1 MNISPAIIIDVAL
14 IAVIVVSVFHYARK
28 GFVAGLMDLVGNLAS
43 LALAWVVSGKLSPT
57 VFENFF
63 KSGLI
68 EQTARTI
75 QQQGGVNLSVI
86 LDGLS
91 GILPQKF
98 IDDITASAAGLMD
111 LVGNLASLAL
121 AWVVSGK
128 LSPTVFENFFKSGL
142 IEQTARTIQQQGG
155 VNLSVILDGLSG
167 ILPQKFID
175 DITASAAGMLDSGA
189 PDIAQQVVEKIIAPL
204 VVPLITVVV
213 FFATFVLCRVVIAF
227 LVTVLT
233 NINKIPLL
241 GGVNRILGVCIGVVA
256 GFINVLLIL
265 CLLWAVVVIT
275 NGNLPFVNDSS
286 LSGSYFYSFFSAYN
300 PFL

>member
-91 GILPQKF
+91 GILPQ
-98 IDDITASAAGLMD
+98 
-111 LVGNLASLAL
+111 
-121 AWVVSGK
+121 
-128 LSPTVFENFFKSGL
+128 
-142 IEQTARTIQQQGG
+142 
-155 VNLSVILDGLSG
+155 
-167 ILPQKFID
+167 
-175 DITASAAGMLDSGA
+175 
-189 PDIAQQVVEKIIAPL
+189 
-204 VVPLITVVV
+204 
-213 FFATFVLCRVVIAF
+213 
-227 LVTVLT
+227 
-233 NINKIPLL
+233 
-241 GGVNRILGVCIGVVA
+241 
-256 GFINVLLIL
+256 
-265 CLLWAVVVIT
+265 
-275 NGNLPFVNDSS
+275 
-286 LSGSYFYSFFSAYN
+286 
-300 PFL
+300 

>member
-98 IDDITASAAGLMD
+98 IDDITASAAG
-111 LVGNLASLAL
+111 
-121 AWVVSGK
+121 
-128 LSPTVFENFFKSGL
+128 
-142 IEQTARTIQQQGG
+142 
-155 VNLSVILDGLSG
+155 
-167 ILPQKFID
+167 
-175 DITASAAGMLDSGA
+175 MLDSGA
-189 PDIAQQVVEKIIAPL
+189 PDIAQL

-286 LSGSYFYSFFSAYN
+286 LSGSCFYSFFSAYN

>member
-98 IDDITASAAGLMD
+98 IDDITASAAG
-111 LVGNLASLAL
+111 
-121 AWVVSGK
+121 
-128 LSPTVFENFFKSGL
+128 
-142 IEQTARTIQQQGG
+142 
-155 VNLSVILDGLSG
+155 
-167 ILPQKFID
+167 
-175 DITASAAGMLDSGA
+175 MLDSGA

-204 VVPLITVVV
+204 VV
-213 FFATFVLCRVVIAF
+213 FATFVLCRVVIAF

-275 NGNLPFVNDSS
+275 NGNLPFANDSS

>member
-98 IDDITASAAGLMD
+98 IDDITASAAGMND
-111 LVGNLASLAL
+111 QAGG
-121 AWVVSGK
+121 GK
-128 LSPTVFENFFKSGL
+128 DHCAAGG
-142 IEQTARTIQQQGG
+142 AAHHRGG
-155 VNLSVILDGLSG
+155 VFCHIC
-167 ILPQKFID
+167 
-175 DITASAAGMLDSGA
+175 A
-189 PDIAQQVVEKIIAPL
+189 
-204 VVPLITVVV
+204 VP
-213 FFATFVLCRVVIAF
+213 CRHC
-227 LVTVLT
+227 
-233 NINKIPLL
+233 IP
-241 GGVNRILGVCIGVVA
+241 CHCA
-256 GFINVLLIL
+256 HQ
-265 CLLWAVVVIT
+265 
-275 NGNLPFVNDSS
+275 
-286 LSGSYFYSFFSAYN
+286 YQ
-300 PFL
+300 

>member
-75 QQQGGVNLSVI
+75 QQQGGVNL
-86 LDGLS
+86 
-91 GILPQKF
+91 F
-98 IDDITASAAGLMD
+98 
-111 LVGNLASLAL
+111 
-121 AWVVSGK
+121 
-128 LSPTVFENFFKSGL
+128 
-142 IEQTARTIQQQGG
+142 
-155 VNLSVILDGLSG
+155 VILDGLSG

-286 LSGSYFYSFFSAYN
+286 LSGSCFYSFFSAYN

>member
-98 IDDITASAAGLMD
+98 IDDITASAAG
-111 LVGNLASLAL
+111 
-121 AWVVSGK
+121 
-128 LSPTVFENFFKSGL
+128 
-142 IEQTARTIQQQGG
+142 
-155 VNLSVILDGLSG
+155 
-167 ILPQKFID
+167 
-175 DITASAAGMLDSGA
+175 MLDSGA

-204 VVPLITVVV
+204 VVPLITVV
-213 FFATFVLCRVVIAF
+213 CRVVIAF

>member
-91 GILPQKF
+91 GILRRSSSTISRLLRPACW
-98 IDDITASAAGLMD
+98 IP
-111 LVGNLASLAL
+111 AL
-121 AWVVSGK
+121 
-128 LSPTVFENFFKSGL
+128 
-142 IEQTARTIQQQGG
+142 
-155 VNLSVILDGLSG
+155 
-167 ILPQKFID
+167 
-175 DITASAAGMLDSGA
+175 
-189 PDIAQQVVEKIIAPL
+189 
-204 VVPLITVVV
+204 
-213 FFATFVLCRVVIAF
+213 
-227 LVTVLT
+227 
-233 NINKIPLL
+233 
-241 GGVNRILGVCIGVVA
+241 RIL
-256 GFINVLLIL
+256 
-265 CLLWAVVVIT
+265 
-275 NGNLPFVNDSS
+275 
-286 LSGSYFYSFFSAYN
+286 LSRW
-300 PFL
+300 